1 NSGGRTHPVGSKAAN
16 GFGLHD
22 MHGNVAEWVEDCH
35 EARYSTQPSDGS
47 AFTKKSYCYG
57 RMGRGG
63 SWYET
68 PNYLRSA
75 SRAVQDPLRVNT
87 ATGFRLAR
95 TLP

>member
-1 NSGGRTHPVGSKAAN
+1 
-16 GFGLHD
+16 
-22 MHGNVAEWVEDCH
+22 CH